1 MSIEQLGKIRT
12 ESDLKTALNMTL
24 VGTDDFNISSLKA
37 YFDPDYFF
45 IKLSPINENE
55 VYCEDSMGTGIITQS
70 NKI

>member
-12 ESDLKTALNMTL
+12 ESDLKATLKMTL
-24 VGTDDFNISSLKA
+24 VDTDDFNINSLKA
-37 YFDPDYFF
+37 YFDQDYFF

-55 VYCEDSMGTGIITQS
+55 VSRENSMSKGIIKQT

>member
-12 ESDLKTALNMTL
+12 ESDLKTTLKMTL
-24 VGTDDFNISSLKA
+24 VDTDDFNINSLKA
-37 YFDPDYFF
+37 YFDSDYFF

-55 VYCEDSMGTGIITQS
+55 VYRENSMGTGIIKQT